1 MFGGTFALAK
11 IREQVD
17 NEMQAY
23 IHCPTCAEMQAYIH
37 CPTCAEMRYVTLY
50 DWLQRAQRQ
59 YFCEIHVTT
68 GGKL

>member
-17 NEMQAY
+17 NKMQAY
-23 IHCPTCAEMQAYIH
+23 SGKSHTIH